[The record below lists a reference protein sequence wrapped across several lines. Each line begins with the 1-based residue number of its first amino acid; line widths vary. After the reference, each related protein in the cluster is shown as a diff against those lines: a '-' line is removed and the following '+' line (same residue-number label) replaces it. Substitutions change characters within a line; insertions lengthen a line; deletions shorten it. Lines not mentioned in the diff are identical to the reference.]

1 MSRAS
6 HEAGLGPGARRVS
19 PSLDLGLREG
29 RVAESGPGPGP
40 RATLAG
46 GGAGGAC
53 RPRPNGNGSGDWGAE
68 AGLRGQGNRPRG
80 REPTRAGL
88 GPALSGV
95 RGLEMQ
101 SPVRP
106 SSVGDLGLTKRQGE
120 WGEGRRW
127 APELMFLGGP
137 IPRLCAQANPLGGA
151 HTLSCTR
158 TEVQP

>member
-1 MSRAS
+1 MSRDL
-6 HEAGLGPGARRVS
+6 HGVGPRPGDRRLS

-53 RPRPNGNGSGDWGAE
+53 RRRPNGDGSGGWGAE
-68 AGLRGQGNRPRG
+68 AGLRGQGSRARIL
-80 REPTRAGL
+80 EPTKAGL

-101 SPVRP
+101 SPARL
-106 SSVGDLGLTKRQGE
+106 SSLRDLGLTKPQGE
-120 WGEGRRW
+120 WSEKEEMGTKTDVSQ
-127 APELMFLGGP
+127 GP
-137 IPRLCAQANPLGGA
+137 HSRLCAQANPLGGA
-151 HTLSCTR
+151 QTPACTR
-158 TEVQP
+158 TEMHP